1 METFTINGLLNRYFN
16 TDSIELGENKPKLSK
31 QLKKLKIEVSDL
43 EIKFWGEAV
52 TELIGLYTDA
62 DYFNLYEGNPY
73 DYEFGVKFSAEL
85 PDYEEQDEWAFDGSC
100 NNTEG
105 CGNVTSTALATYE
118 GSRYCYIYSA
128 DGEPTGRFY
137 YFSQPSGFCVADW
150 YRGGNHGEYSAPLAL
165 LLVHYNTKWEEIE
178 YTTEEVGNL
187 VNCDGFWSN
196 FACDRVRKY
205 YSPEFD
211 FGAVEFKELNE
222 LDLEEEGLIYLE
234 NEGWVD
240 EDEVVYSDEYEEH
253 INRDSAVYAENIDS
267 WVYEDDSLLDSC
279 AHCGSPV
286 HLSRNYTEAN
296 GCDYFCDHDC
306 LESYFDIVEY

>member
-31 QLKKLKIEVSDL
+31 QLKKLNIKVSDL

-62 DYFNLYEGNPY
+62 DWANAFEGNPY
-73 DYEFGVKFSAEL
+73 DYEFKVKFSAEL
-85 PDYEEQDEWAFDGSC
+85 PDYQEQDKWAFDGSC
-100 NNTEG
+100 NTADG
-105 CGNVTSTALATYE
+105 CGHVTSTALATYE
-118 GSRYCYIYSA
+118 GARYCYIYSQE
-128 DGEPTGRFY
+128 DEPTARFY

-150 YRGGNHGEYSAPLAL
+150 YRVSNHGEYSAPLAL

-187 VNCDGFWSN
+187 ANTEGFWSN
-196 FACDRVRKY
+196 FACDCVRKH

-222 LDLEEEGLIYLE
+222 LNLGEEGLIYLE

-240 EDEVVYSDEYEEH
+240 ENTVVFSDEYEEH
-253 INRDSAVYAENIDS
+253 ILRESAVYAENIDS
-267 WVYEDDSLLDSC
+267 WVYEDDSQLSEC

-286 HLSRNYTEAN
+286 YLSQNYIEAN
-296 GCDYFCDHDC
+296 YCDHFCSHDC
-306 LESYFDIVEY
+306 LEDYFDIEEY

>member
-1 METFTINGLLNRYFN
+1 METFTINGLLNTYFG

-62 DYFNLYEGNPY
+62 DYFNNYDGNPY

-85 PDYEEQDEWAFDGSC
+85 PTYDEQDEWAFDGSC
-100 NNTEG
+100 NNTDG
-105 CGNVTSTALATYE
+105 CGNITSTALATYE
-118 GSRYCYIYSA
+118 GSRYCYIYNE

-150 YRGGNHGEYSAPLAL
+150 YRVGNHGEYSAPLAL
-165 LLVHYNTKWEEIE
+165 LLAHYGVKWETIE

-187 VNCDGFWSN
+187 VNTDGFWSN

-211 FGAVEFKELNE
+211 FGAVEFKDLNE
-222 LDLEEEGLIYLE
+222 LNLEEEGLIYIE
-234 NEGWVD
+234 NEGWVS
-240 EDEVVYSDEYEEH
+240 EDEVVFSDEYEEY
-253 INRDSAVYAENIDS
+253 ISRDDAVYAENTDS
-267 WVYEDDSLLDSC
+267 WVLEDDSQLDSC

-286 HLSRNYTEAN
+286 HCSTNYIETE
-296 GCDYFCDHDC
+296 GYRHFCDRDC
-306 LESYFDIVEY
+306 MENFYEIVEY